1 MIKKRFF
8 HIIVLI
14 VSLFLLSCDN
24 RKGNFRTQIGGEE
37 VRIEIKD
44 TGIRIFNEGR
54 IIVELIVASNVYN
67 VKSYADGFLS
77 VSSQYEKWNVGSER
91 VQRIVR
97 RDGFEYLV
105 NYNEAGRVKEEL
117 KIGPIFL
124 DGTNRAQ

>member
-1 MIKKRFF
+1 MIKKIFN
-8 HIIVLI
+8 HIFVLI
-14 VSLFLLSCDN
+14 VSIFLLGCEN
-24 RKGNFRTQIGGEE
+24 RNRNFQAQLGGEE

-44 TGIRIFNEGR
+44 TAIHIYNEDR
-54 IIVELIVASNVYN
+54 IIAEISIASNIYL

-77 VSSQYEKWNVGSER
+77 VRSQYDKWDVGSEL

-105 NYNEAGRVKEEL
+105 NYDETGRVKNEI

-124 DGTNRAQ
+124 DGKDRAH